1 MPLLKVPVHMGL
13 HDQELFLVAN
23 GNCYLSRFNVNPFEI
38 KEDPNGTEVI
48 NVIGENRT
56 TKIKYTYYDY
66 MPYVKIESPNV
77 RANSTLLKPKFDY
90 LLNLF
95 KEFPEEI
102 TKFFPDGV
110 DIYPMFVDI
119 ETTSLNPSNGEI
131 LSIQIAFPD
140 TPYDEEIFLV
150 QDEHNTEKDI
160 ILKFIDLCIASP
172 SGRKPD
178 ICVNYNG
185 CRFDIPY
192 LNARAHTHDVAT
204 RWNDISRTT
213 GRIYTQSWLF
223 NKNKEEMAEVANG
236 FRCYDMYT
244 LAKMDLKLAK
254 LPSRTQ
260 KAVAL
265 FYGCKDVFDLEKDE
279 KVKMRDLLT
288 QNRPRFEKYARSD
301 IKQLKYLWE
310 IYSMR
315 TIAEA
320 NLLLVP
326 FMTAYTMSSG
336 QKSYIALYR
345 EARKAG
351 FYGLTMN
358 QDRYMDLFNSGKY
371 QGAIVGSWAHGYYD
385 KIIYVDAKSMYP
397 SIMESFN
404 LSPDR
409 YTLLEIIK
417 FEDWESSDPNIIR
430 AEGPA
435 EAKIIY
441 IPDDNYKV
449 IFKFQVDLITTGYMR
464 RVIQYFNKIRDDYKK
479 LMKSFAKDDS
489 EEGRNNTLQ
498 YDAMQMAAKVIN
510 NTYYGINGNRYYEIG
525 DLPQAVFVTAMGRW
539 CMIELIKYFGGTID
553 YPMDDGSYSNK
564 VLESDTDGIL
574 LSNETELPSIDEINN
589 HIRKR
594 IKDVFSVPE
603 DQLTFLME
611 FEGAGA
617 IYIYKQKNYILNA
630 DENKGKL
637 TIKGS
642 AFVGYDK
649 APIIKKAVEVM
660 ANCVMFGKQEYDD
673 AVDQCRNM
681 DAPIESF
688 KYTKTLKRNPEGYS
702 GYESLSN
709 YVLHISST
717 YGTKKA
723 LVEMKSRAQDWAA
736 IRTKG
741 DKILSAK
748 VKKLISDVINI
759 EELSIVMEIVS
770 EMLID
775 TINEKKKDS
784 EKPEKANKK
793 GSFYILDLV
802 LAYRQ
807 NGFILREDDVI
818 EYYLTTTKEGYSIA
832 QEVTSVAQI
841 DKDRYLRDIN
851 RIIDRFDYANPVH
864 RRLSLW

>member
-13 HDQELFLVAN
+13 HEQEIFLVAN
-23 GNCYLSRFNVNPFEI
+23 GAVFLSDFNIKPFEI
-38 KEDPNGTEVI
+38 IEASDGTEEVNI
-48 NVIGENRT
+48 IGENRQ
-56 TKIKYTYYDY
+56 TKIKYKFHDR
-66 MPYVKIESPNV
+66 MPYVQLDMKSHNNTTP
-77 RANSTLLKPKFDY
+77 LMKPQFDY

-102 TKFFPDGV
+102 THFFPEGV

-119 ETTSLNPSNGEI
+119 ETTSLNPENGEV
-131 LSIQIAFPD
+131 LSIQIAYPD

-150 QDEHNTEKDI
+150 QDAEHTEKDI
-160 ILKFIDLCIASP
+160 ILSFIELCNASP

-178 ICVNYNG
+178 ICINYNG
-185 CRFDIPY
+185 VRFDIPY
-192 LNARAHTHDVAT
+192 LHSRAKTKQVLTQWAT
-204 RWNDISRTT
+204 ISRTKEK
-213 GRIYTQSWLF
+213 IYTQSWLV
-223 NKNKEEMAEVANG
+223 NKNKDEMAEVANG
-236 FRCYDMYT
+236 FRCYDMYA
-244 LAKMDLKLAK
+244 LAKADLKLAK

-260 KAVAL
+260 KNVAL
-265 FYGCKDVFDLEKDE
+265 FYGCQDVFDLDKSEKI
-279 KVKMRDLLT
+279 KMKDLLE
-288 QNRPRFEKYARSD
+288 QDRPRFEKYARSD

-326 FMTAYTMSSG
+326 FMTAYAMSSG

-345 EARKAG
+345 EARKTG
-351 FYGLTMN
+351 YFGLSMN
-358 QDRYMDLFNSGKY
+358 QDRYYELFDKGKY

-409 YTLLEIIK
+409 YILLEQIK
-417 FEDWESSDPNIIR
+417 FEDWTDGDPNIIR
-430 AEGPA
+430 AEGPP

-441 IPDDNYKV
+441 IPDDNFRV
-449 IFKFQVDLITTGYMR
+449 IFKFQVDVITTGYMR
-464 RVIQYFNKIRDDYKK
+464 RVIQYFNKIRDDYKQ
-479 LMKSFAKDDS
+479 LMKKYAKDDT

-498 YDAMQMAAKVIN
+498 YDSMQMAAKVIN
-510 NTYYGINGNRYYEIG
+510 NTYYGINGNKYYEIG
-525 DLPQAVFVTAMGRW
+525 DLPQAIFVTAMGRW

-553 YPMDDGSYSNK
+553 YPTNNGSYGDR
-564 VLESDTDGIL
+564 VLEVDTDGL
-574 LSNETELPSIDEINN
+574 LLNIEGLTESIDQING

-594 IKDVFSVPE
+594 IMDVFSIPE

-611 FEGAGA
+611 FEGAGS

-649 APIIKKAVEVM
+649 APIIKKAVEIM
-660 ANCVMFGKQEYDD
+660 ANCVMFNKMPYQE
-673 AVDQCRNM
+673 AVDLCRNM
-681 DAPIESF
+681 NTSMEEF
-688 KYTKTLKRNPEGYS
+688 RYTKTLKRNPDKYRGF
-702 GYESLSN
+702 ESLSN
-709 YVLHISST
+709 YVMDIDST

-723 LVEMKSRAQDWAA
+723 LTEMKTRALDWVR
-736 IRTKG
+736 IRTSKDPDNRRTATG
-741 DKILSAK
+741 
-748 VKKLISDVINI
+748 LIRDAVNI
-759 EELSIVMEIVS
+759 EELSIIMEIVTEMITGSS
-770 EMLID
+770 ER
-775 TINEKKKDS
+775 
-784 EKPEKANKK
+784 K

-802 LAYRQ
+802 MAYKQ
-807 NGFILREDDVI
+807 KGFTLREDDII
-818 EYYLTTTKEGYSIA
+818 EYYLTTTKEGYSIVDD
-832 QEVTSVAQI
+832 VTSIDQI

-851 RIIDRFDYANPVH
+851 KIIDRFDYANPIH
-864 RRLSLW
+864 RELSLW